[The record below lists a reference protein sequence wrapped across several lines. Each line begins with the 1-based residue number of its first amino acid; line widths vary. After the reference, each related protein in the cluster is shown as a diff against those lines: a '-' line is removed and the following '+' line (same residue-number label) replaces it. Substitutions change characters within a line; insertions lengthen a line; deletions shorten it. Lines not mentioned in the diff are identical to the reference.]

1 MGKGYKG
8 KNPAKGG
15 KGGRDGGGAPE
26 GGLKKSGQ
34 NDPVDSDSDSDSDEM
49 RPVEAETAADTEQ
62 PKSRPVPGG
71 LPELLRRVRERLR
84 VPSRDDDD
92 DDRF

>member
-26 GGLKKSGQ
+26 GGLKKKWSK
-34 NDPVDSDSDSDSDEM
+34 NDPVDSDSDSDLS
-49 RPVEAETAADTEQ
+49 
-62 PKSRPVPGG
+62 
-71 LPELLRRVRERLR
+71 LIHI
-84 VPSRDDDD
+84 
-92 DDRF
+92 